1 MTEEEINKL
10 YELKK
15 KLDAEIIS
23 KEEFEIEKTKI
34 IGNQHKTSNDNSSTT
49 TDKNSNIWKKV
60 SIVAVA
66 IITITLVVFFIIHS
80 NYSNKEFDCTVED
93 DNMEMTDTENPQ
105 EQYTSTTD
113 IHNNIDAENLQLAV
127 TAFEFID
134 EEFEKK
140 ERDNNVFVEYPC
152 TIEGIVDF
160 RNNLSFTY
168 LIRNIVSDIDNYQYM
183 LQCPV
188 LKTTR
193 YMPICGT
200 NYDIDGYG
208 YKISFSFFNE
218 SDYNIRVEER
228 GLEYEWISP
237 NFSSF
242 L

>member
-34 IGNQHKTSNDNSSTT
+34 IGNQHKTSNDDSSTT

-66 IITITLVVFFIIHS
+66 IVTITLVVFLIIHR
-80 NYSNKEFDCTVED
+80 NDSNKEFGCTGED
-93 DNMEMTDTENPQ
+93 DYMEMADSENSQ

-113 IHNNIDAENLQLAV
+113 IQNNIDAENLQLAV
-127 TAFEFID
+127 TAFEFLD
-134 EEFEKK
+134 EEFEKAA
-140 ERDNNVFVEYPC
+140 RDNNVVIEYPC
-152 TIEGIVDF
+152 TIEGVVDF
-160 RNNLSFTY
+160 RNNISFTY
-168 LIRNIVSDIDNYQYM
+168 LIRNTVSNSDDYQYM
-183 LQCPV
+183 LKCPV
-188 LKTTR
+188 LKTTQS
-193 YMPICGT
+193 MPICGT
-200 NYDIDGYG
+200 IYDIDGYG

-218 SDYNIRVEER
+218 SDYHIRVEVR
-228 GLEYEWISP
+228 GFEYEWISP

>member
-23 KEEFEIEKTKI
+23 KKEFEIEKTKI

-66 IITITLVVFFIIHS
+66 IVTITLVVFLIIYS
-80 NYSNKEFDCTVED
+80 NDSNKEFGCTGED
-93 DNMEMTDTENPQ
+93 EYMEMADSENSQ

-113 IHNNIDAENLQLAV
+113 IQNNIDAENLQLAV
-127 TAFEFID
+127 TAFEFLD
-134 EEFEKK
+134 EEFEKTA
-140 ERDNNVFVEYPC
+140 RDNNEVVEYPC

-160 RNNLSFTY
+160 RNNISFTY
-168 LIRNIVSDIDNYQYM
+168 LIRNIVSDIDDYQYM

-188 LKTTR
+188 LKTTQ

-200 NYDIDGYG
+200 SYDIDGYG

-218 SDYNIRVEER
+218 SDYNIRVEIR
-228 GLEYEWISP
+228 GFEYEWISP

>member
-15 KLDAEIIS
+15 RLDAEIIS

-34 IGNQHKTSNDNSSTT
+34 IGNQHKTSNDDSLTT

-66 IITITLVVFFIIHS
+66 IVTITLVVFLIIHS
-80 NYSNKEFDCTVED
+80 NDSNKEFGCAGED
-93 DNMEMTDTENPQ
+93 DNMEMSDPENSQ
-105 EQYTSTTD
+105 EQYTSKTD
-113 IHNNIDAENLQLAV
+113 IQNNMDAENLQLAV
-127 TAFEFID
+127 TAFEFLD

-140 ERDNNVFVEYPC
+140 ERDNNVVVEYPC

-160 RNNLSFTY
+160 RNNISFTY
-168 LIRNIVSDIDNYQYM
+168 LIRNIVSDIDDYQYM

-188 LKTTR
+188 LKTTQ

-200 NYDIDGYG
+200 IYDIDGYG

-218 SDYNIRVEER
+218 SDYNIRVEVR

-237 NFSSF
+237 NFNSF